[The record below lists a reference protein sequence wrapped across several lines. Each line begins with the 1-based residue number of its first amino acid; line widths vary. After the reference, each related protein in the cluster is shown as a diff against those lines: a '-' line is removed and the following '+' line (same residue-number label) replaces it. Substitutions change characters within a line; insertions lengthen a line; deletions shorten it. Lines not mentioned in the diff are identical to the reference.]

1 MSDESSG
8 ADAASVE
15 EQIRRLEAIVDRLE
29 GEPLDLADA
38 LALFEEGVACLRDAA
53 GTLSEA
59 EARVHKLTE
68 LADGAFGV
76 EPLDDD
82 DD

>member
-1 MSDESSG
+1 MTT
-8 ADAASVE
+8 VE
-15 EQIRRLEAIVDRLE
+15 QGLARLEAIVAELE
-29 GEPLDLADA
+29 NEPLDLAQA

-59 EARVHKLTE
+59 EARVQKLTE
-68 LADGAFGV
+68 LADGALGV

-82 DD
+82 

>member
-1 MSDESSG
+1 MTT
-8 ADAASVE
+8 VE
-15 EQIRRLEAIVDRLE
+15 QRLARLEAIVDRLE
-29 GEPLDLADA
+29 GEPLDLAEA
-38 LALFEEGVACLRDAA
+38 LALFEEGVACLREAA

-59 EARVHKLTE
+59 EARVQKLTE

-82 DD
+82 

>member
-1 MSDESSG
+1 MTT
-8 ADAASVE
+8 VE
-15 EQIRRLEAIVDRLE
+15 QRLARLEAIVDQLE
-29 GEPLDLADA
+29 GESLDLAEA
-38 LALFEEGVACLRDAA
+38 LALFEEGVACLREAA

-59 EARVHKLTE
+59 EARVQKLTE

-82 DD
+82 D